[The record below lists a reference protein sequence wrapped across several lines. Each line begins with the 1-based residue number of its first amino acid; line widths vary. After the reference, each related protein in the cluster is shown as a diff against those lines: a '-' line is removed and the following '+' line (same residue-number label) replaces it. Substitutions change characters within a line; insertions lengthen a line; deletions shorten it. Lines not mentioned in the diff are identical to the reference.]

1 MLVSLLST
9 LLLVGMV
16 GVCNAAHVALTNAR
30 RNRLEAEVSRRSVGA
45 AAAISL
51 MERFETVV
59 AGTRVV
65 VALSVVAATLIAGDS
80 LVNPVAELVGGSRP
94 LSYLMVISALAFVL
108 VVFGDLLP
116 SQVASRYPEAVGRF
130 LAPLVSF
137 LVSLVRP
144 CASIANALVS
154 RILGPVAPEQVS
166 DQDVEEHIRD
176 LVDEGQR
183 AGVIEPGEREIIN
196 RVFKLDDKPLATLM
210 TPRADVVFLEKSD
223 HIDVLLVQAAASGH
237 SWFPVRGAS
246 EDDVLGIVCLNGLVE
261 LRARRDRFPGGID
274 DLLVEPLEVPL
285 SMSALKLLELFR
297 ESGARFAVVRDE
309 YGGLSG
315 IVTVYDVLQVIVGEM
330 GESASREDRSI
341 VRREDGSYLV
351 DAGSDVREVFEFLGI
366 ADETPFNGAEFHSLG
381 GFVMTTLGYVPKEG
395 ERFEAF
401 GYSFEVVDMDNNR
414 IDKVIVSRMEPLGVA
429 GALRVAG
436 GE

>member
-1 MLVSLLST
+1 MFASLVST
-9 LLLVGMV
+9 LLLVGIV

-30 RNRLEAEVSRRSVGA
+30 RNRLEAEVSKRSLGA
-45 AAAISL
+45 VAAISL
-51 MERFETVV
+51 MERFENLV

-65 VALSVVAATLIAGDS
+65 VALSVVAATLIAGGT
-80 LVNPVAELVGGSRP
+80 LVNPVADLVAGSRTGA
-94 LSYLMVISALAFVL
+94 YMVVLAGLAFVL

-116 SQVASRYPEAVGRF
+116 SQIASRYPETVGRL
-130 LAPLVSF
+130 LAPLVSI
-137 LVSLVRP
+137 LVSVVRP

-154 RILGPVAPEQVS
+154 WILGPVVPEQVS
-166 DQDVEEHIRD
+166 DEDVEEDIRD

-210 TPRADVVFLEKSD
+210 TPRVDVVFLEKGER
-223 HIDVLLVQAAASGH
+223 IDDLLVHAASSAH

-261 LRARRDRFPGGID
+261 LRAHPERFPGGID

-285 SMSALKLLELFR
+285 SMNALKLLELFR
-297 ESGARFAVVRDE
+297 ESGDRFAVVRDE

-315 IVTVYDVLQVIVGEM
+315 IVTVYDVLQVIVGEI
-330 GESASREDRSI
+330 GESASAEDRSM
-341 VRREDGSYLV
+341 VQREDGSYLV
-351 DAGSDVREVFEFLGI
+351 DASSDVREVFEVLGI
-366 ADETPFNGAEFHSLG
+366 ADESPFNGAEFHSVG
-381 GFVMTTLGYVPKEG
+381 GYVMTTLGFVPKEG

-414 IDKVIVSRMEPLGVA
+414 IDKVLVSRTDHVGA
-429 GALRVAG
+429 TAALRVAG